1 MFCFNFTVDP
11 IVALFTSVLRVV
23 EIQNGFLK
31 NNLATSF
38 SPEVASTLLWLLKRW
53 VRCYSTTN
61 SVQLKSA
68 PILCACFDLK
78 NDSGK
83 FILKILLETAE
94 LNLYCWSGEP
104 QVSEDVSSLLLHIFG
119 GDKGCKNK

>member
-1 MFCFNFTVDP
+1 MEPT
-11 IVALFTSVLRVV
+11 VALFTSVLRVV
-23 EIQNGFLK
+23 EIQNEFLK
-31 NNLATSF
+31 NNLASSF
-38 SPEVASTLLWLLKRW
+38 SPEVAATLLWLLKRW
-53 VRCYSTTN
+53 VRCYSITN

-68 PILCACFDLK
+68 PVLSACFDLM
-78 NDSGK
+78 NESGK

-119 GDKGCKNK
+119 GEKGCKHR